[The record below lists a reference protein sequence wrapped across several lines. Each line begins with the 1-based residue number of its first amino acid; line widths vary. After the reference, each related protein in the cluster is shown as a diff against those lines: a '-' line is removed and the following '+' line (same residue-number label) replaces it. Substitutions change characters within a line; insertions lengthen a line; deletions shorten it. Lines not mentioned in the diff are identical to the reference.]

1 MTSNLDEVQKFGKEQ
16 LAAASSLTASFAK
29 GFQGVA
35 AEATEFSKKSIE
47 ANSAYIE
54 RLMGAKS
61 LDDAVQFSP
70 NMRSPLTRGWSRSS
84 PSSVNSMPISPRKA
98 SGRSKPLWPKLR
110 LPLAA
115 KPRSA
120 NRPGA
125 LEA

>member
-61 LDDAVQFSP
+61 LDDAVQIQSEYAKSAYERLVAQFTKLGELYANLAKESLRP
-70 NMRSPLTRGWSRSS
+70 VEAAMAK
-84 PSSVNSMPISPRKA
+84 VKA
-98 SGRSKPLWPKLR
+98 TTGGETPVGK
-110 LPLAA
+110 
-115 KPRSA
+115 
-120 NRPGA
+120 
-125 LEA
+125 